1 MYNNIK
7 NTIVLISLCVA
18 ATAFAQERV
27 YVIDQRG
34 EVVINGYGQCW
45 RTGSWTPAAAAL
57 DPAGCTCDKHELPV
71 SVCSPLAP
79 TAPARVA
86 VKPVV
91 EKVTVGADTLFD
103 FDKAV
108 VREDGKVKLDQVVA
122 KAKQINLE
130 VVLAVGH
137 TDWIGSKGYNQKLS
151 ERRAQAVKAY
161 LVSKGIP
168 ADRIHASGMGEL
180 QPVTTNCRGVT
191 PNRDLISCLQPDRRV
206 EVEVVGT
213 K

>member
-1 MYNNIK
+1 MHTNIK
-7 NTIVLISLCVA
+7 NIITLTALCVA
-18 ATAFAQERV
+18 TTAFAQERV

-34 EVVINGYGQCW
+34 DVVINGYGQCW
-45 RTGSWTPAAAAL
+45 RTGSWTPASAAL
-57 DPAGCTCDKHELPV
+57 DPAGCVCDKSSLPA
-71 SVCSPLAP
+71 SACQPPA
-79 TAPARVA
+79 APAA
-86 VKPVV
+86 LVKPVAD
-91 EKVTVGADTLFD
+91 KVIIGADALFD

-108 VREDGKVKLDQVVA
+108 LREDGKSKLDLVVA
-122 KAKQINLE
+122 RTKQINLE

-161 LVSKGIP
+161 LVSKGVP
-168 ADRIHASGMGEL
+168 ADRVHASGMGEL
-180 QPVTTNCRGVT
+180 QPVATNCKGVT

-206 EVEVVGT
+206 EVEVIGT